1 MRARGRS
8 GRTAAIL
15 LALASVAV
23 ACTGDDDDGA
33 APDPAPRPPT
43 TTTTR
48 VDLSGV
54 GLAPAPGE
62 TTTTAAQSGRAAIVG
77 TVRGPAGPAAG
88 ATVRIQR
95 LGPGGGSADV
105 QADGEGRF
113 VHRGVPG
120 GRYRVRAWLP
130 PSLAQTEA
138 EVRFLADDQEHRF
151 DLSLQDHS
159 GSVVMVS
166 AAPDPPVLDQPVNLV
181 VQVGARR
188 VDGDGIVRAE
198 PVSGL
203 RVELSGLGRWE
214 LDDVAPA
221 SGAAITDGAGRAR
234 FALVC
239 RVPGPPALGVRF
251 AVGVAGPPPPAAGAE
266 GEEPPVGP
274 ETRTESVGLDLP
286 ACVDLTPPPTTTPEP
301 TDNGGGDNGG
311 GDNGGGDN
319 RGGADDGDDDDG

>member
-1 MRARGRS
+1 MSARGRS

-15 LALASVAV
+15 LALASLAV
-23 ACTGDDDDGA
+23 ACSDDDGDDA
-33 APDPAPRPPT
+33 APDPGPRPST

-54 GLAPAPGE
+54 GLAPVPGE
-62 TTTTAAQSGRAAIVG
+62 TTTTAAQSGRTAIVG
-77 TVRGPAGPAAG
+77 TVRGPGGPAAG

-113 VHRGVPG
+113 VHRGIPG
-120 GRYRVRAWLP
+120 GRYRVRAFLP

-151 DLSLQDHS
+151 DLALQDHS
-159 GSVVMVS
+159 GPVVMAS
-166 AAPDPPVLDQPVNLV
+166 AAPDPPLLDQPVNLV

-214 LDDVAPA
+214 LAVAAPA
-221 SGAAITDGAGRAR
+221 SSAATTDGAGRAR

-251 AVGVAGPPPPAAGAE
+251 AVRVAGSPPAPEE
-266 GEEPPVGP
+266 GTEGGEATAGP

-286 ACVDLTPPPTTTPEP
+286 ACVDPTPPPTTAPPASPDEA
-301 TDNGGGDNGG
+301 DGDEG
-311 GDNGGGDN
+311 
-319 RGGADDGDDDDG
+319 GDDDDGDGDDG